1 MVSNLSSFIAEN
13 RRKLEEEKAVLIRKI
28 NELSRLEEKENINF
42 FNLQNKNDEIFAENQ
57 EILDKTGEETSD
69 SLDLPSSINSG
80 FQNESIQI
88 QTESSPNLQK
98 VADVT
103 QSYGKR
109 KNRQEV
115 SYIFY
120 IYEDSIRFFYQK
132 PFSNFITK
140 IRFKMPLSY

>member
-69 SLDLPSSINSG
+69 SLDLHSSINSG

-98 VADVT
+98 FADAT

-109 KNRQEV
+109 KNRQGQEV
-115 SYIFY
+115 SLLFIFMK
-120 IYEDSIRFFYQK
+120 IQLDSFIKSLSLLISSLRFDLK
-132 PFSNFITK
+132 
-140 IRFKMPLSY
+140 